1 AQLLAGKTT
10 SWDLSSLLIKPVQRI
25 LKYPLLIR
33 SLLSLTRVH
42 TSDHGQLEK
51 AAQTIEGI
59 AENINSVNSTAGL
72 RISTAT
78 SVSVGSAPNDDNQN
92 RITRELRRVLRR
104 RPGNLGNPHSKSIS
118 DNVTSARQRLTMR
131 PKSRSKDSVE
141 PSMGAG
147 GVSGNTSSS
156 VVETLVEQHELRISE
171 LIRSLRQWES
181 NLGSMLSQQ
190 VALAGRWRDFY
201 TLSARDTGT
210 IIAAETRFNILS
222 TEGCVQ
228 SGGEPLDADEIVY
241 REYSWYQQQ
250 HPTQNVG
257 YSYTRRLYNHQLG
270 PRASKSYSVLRAH
283 STFVELDNNLPE
295 TTPATQTPDNCNT
308 ASSNIC
314 TSELEWQSLKR
325 DRVVQYHAALEKVY
339 KTVYPS
345 LICNALL
352 SNIYPV
358 LNSLLQVYS
367 DGPRRI
373 LSEITRISNLS
384 DLYQHPSSDCS
395 EDQVVVLHNA
405 LAADLPKLFEHERT
419 IVRLL
424 AERIVTLKREFYLE
438 TSDILSAA
446 RGDIDFNISLAD
458 SVPFAD
464 VTSRISSL
472 ADLSTRA
479 QTPGLLTSLKQ
490 SPGTT
495 SHSERMKVMFEKQIY
510 EPIDL
515 GLGQSLPSAA
525 DHTSQIQSGIWML
538 AQDLGSRSSA
548 HYPLKDRW
556 RESTAESTFSLDSL
570 SDSSIALN
578 ESPNASMFDA
588 TPPGVARAKQILP
601 GYGGGS
607 YPTLLISASRNA
619 TTFQSEGGGALDND
633 GLSRPLT
640 AKPRR
645 KKSNGFIDRISN
657 FKPGRAVRTHLGLS
671 QTNSQFPDKD
681 YGSADQVKSRGQPGS
696 NSIVSEYNEGLFI
709 SNSHRVMSDIGL
721 CGRDGKGGW
730 SNDTTKYEPLPLVNH
745 TRFSKGFVDETFR
758 FLTLRQDSVTGASES
773 SGIYAVEEGVDI

>member
-1 AQLLAGKTT
+1 
-10 SWDLSSLLIKPVQRI
+10 
-25 LKYPLLIR
+25 
-33 SLLSLTRVH
+33 
-42 TSDHGQLEK
+42 
-51 AAQTIEGI
+51 
-59 AENINSVNSTAGL
+59 
-72 RISTAT
+72 
-78 SVSVGSAPNDDNQN
+78 
-92 RITRELRRVLRR
+92 
-104 RPGNLGNPHSKSIS
+104 
-118 DNVTSARQRLTMR
+118 
-131 PKSRSKDSVE
+131 
-141 PSMGAG
+141 
-147 GVSGNTSSS
+147 
-156 VVETLVEQHELRISE
+156 
-171 LIRSLRQWES
+171 
-181 NLGSMLSQQ
+181 
-190 VALAGRWRDFY
+190 
-201 TLSARDTGT
+201 
-210 IIAAETRFNILS
+210 
-222 TEGCVQ
+222 
-228 SGGEPLDADEIVY
+228 PLDADGMVY
-241 REYSWYQQQ
+241 REYSLHQQQ
-250 HPTQNVG
+250 PTQNVR
-257 YSYTRRLYNHQLG
+257 YSYTGCLYNDQLG
-270 PRASKSYSVLRAH
+270 PRASKSYNMLRAH
-283 STFVELDNNLPE
+283 SSFVELDINLPE
-295 TTPATQTPDNCNT
+295 TTPATQTPDNYNT

-314 TSELEWQSLKR
+314 TSKSEWQSLKR
-325 DRVVQYHAALEKVY
+325 GRVVQYHAALEKVY
-339 KTVYPS
+339 KSVYPR

-384 DLYQHPSSDCS
+384 DLYQHPSSDCG
-395 EDQVVVLHNA
+395 EDRVVVLHNA

-424 AERIVTLKREFYLE
+424 AERIVTLKHEFYLE

-446 RGDIDFNISLAD
+446 RGDIDFNISLTD

-495 SHSERMKVMFEKQIY
+495 SHSERMKAIFEKQIY

-525 DHTSQIQSGIWML
+525 DHTSQIQSGICLL
-538 AQDLGSRSSA
+538 AQDVGSRSSA

-570 SDSSIALN
+570 SDSSIVLN
-578 ESPNASMFDA
+578 ECPNVSMFEA

-619 TTFQSEGGGALDND
+619 TTFQSEGSDALDND
-633 GLSRPLT
+633 GMSRPLT

-645 KKSNGFIDRISN
+645 KKSSGFIDRISN

-671 QTNSQFPDKD
+671 QTNSQFTDKD
-681 YGSADQVKSRGQPGS
+681 YGSADQVKSRAQPGS

-758 FLTLRQDSVTGASES
+758 FLTLRQDSVTGTSDPN
-773 SGIYAVEEGVDI
+773 GVYAVEEGVDI